1 MRNYGAAS
9 AEIEL
14 ALVADVCAVF
24 DAVVSLR
31 KPREMSQRINVP
43 RDEHPWRA
51 FTLSAEVISRLER
64 NRRTGRRECCQ

>member
-51 FTLSAEVISRLER
+51 
-64 NRRTGRRECCQ
+64 